1 MMNKIIILFIFS
13 IGAFAKENGLIIHG
27 NKNLPIEVNLTLEGL
42 QPLPLSQ
49 ENFDTLKTQIER
61 IDVYATN
68 LTKDEIF
75 FIGKATFY
83 KTLLV
88 SAKKRQKNLFDS
100 SSLSILSQAITNTP
114 DPVLKWFLKALE
126 KDANNL
132 TRHSLYRDYLA
143 ARSSGKIEKIELK
156 KIDRK
161 AQLLYGWIS
170 KISPEN
176 PDLILKEIS
185 PLLQEI
191 LNKIEMSYYVLSQV
205 SRPTPTLL
213 PKKDAPLAFFTISEA
228 PKVEISKRIAPSVND
243 IIDSVTDETPKML
256 PSALPK
262 PSSEDWLL
270 DSSESKEDL

>member
-1 MMNKIIILFIFS
+1 MSKIIILFIFS
-13 IGAFAKENGLIIHG
+13 VIASAKENNLIIHG
-27 NKNLPIEVNLTLEGL
+27 NVNLPIEINLTLEGL
-42 QPLPLSQ
+42 QTPPLPQ
-49 ENFDTLKTQIER
+49 ENYDTLKTQIER
-61 IDVYATN
+61 IETYAAN

-83 KTLLV
+83 KSLLIN
-88 SAKKRQKNLFDS
+88 SKKKQKNLFDS
-100 SSLSILSQAITNTP
+100 SSLSILSQAISATH
-114 DPVLKWFLKALE
+114 DPFLKWFLKALE
-126 KDANNL
+126 KDASNL
-132 TRHSLYRDYLA
+132 IRLPLYHDYLA

-176 PDLILKEIS
+176 PDLILKEIT

-191 LNKIEMSYYVLSQV
+191 LNKIEMNYYVLSQI
-205 SRPTPTLL
+205 SRPTPTLT

-243 IIDSVTDETPKML
+243 IIDSVIDETPQML

-262 PSSEDWLL
+262 PTSEDWLL